1 MVKRLNNLS
10 EGFDGEFRSA
20 VAERHRVVEDVD
32 ETVAAILKKVRV
44 TGDKALLE
52 YTERFDEIKIDATQL
67 QISPEEISVALD
79 QVDPDEMKS
88 LQFAAE
94 RIEMFH
100 RRQLPD
106 DFSYTDDV
114 GIKLGLRWRP
124 IETAGLYVPGG
135 SAAYPSSLLMNAIP
149 ARIAGVKR
157 VVVTVPTPKGVINPL
172 IFAAAKLCQVDE
184 IYRIG
189 GAQAIGALAYGTET
203 ISAVDQIVGPGN
215 SYVAAAKKQ
224 VFGLVGIDM
233 IAGPTEVLVVADSK
247 NDPEWIAVDLLAQA
261 EHDIAA
267 QSILITDHPNFADKV
282 EQAVERRLCLL
293 DREEIARTSWD
304 NNGLIVVVDDFSVVP
319 ELVDKIAPEHLE
331 LAVDNPEVMA
341 ENILHAGAIF
351 LGRYTPEAIGD
362 YVGGPNHVLP
372 TAGNA
377 RFASGLSVFDF
388 LKRTTI
394 MECSP
399 SSLSIVGEH
408 AIKLAES
415 EGLGAHAK
423 SISIR
428 ITNE

>member
-293 DREEIARTSWD
+293 DREEIARSSWD

>member
-1 MVKRLNNLS
+1 
-10 EGFDGEFRSA
+10 
-20 VAERHRVVEDVD
+20 
-32 ETVAAILKKVRV
+32 
-44 TGDKALLE
+44 
-52 YTERFDEIKIDATQL
+52 
-67 QISPEEISVALD
+67 
-79 QVDPDEMKS
+79 
-88 LQFAAE
+88 
-94 RIEMFH
+94 
-100 RRQLPD
+100 
-106 DFSYTDDV
+106 
-114 GIKLGLRWRP
+114 
-124 IETAGLYVPGG
+124 
-135 SAAYPSSLLMNAIP
+135 MNAIP

-293 DREEIARTSWD
+293 DREEIARSSWD